1 MIEEQK
7 EVGELIKLILSSS
20 LFVQRGIF
28 FFTISAYFS
37 LFPLKLEY
45 CGSTHW
51 LLCIHGLHSSH
62 TTWTMNCNQ
71 LKFFIMSFQFTFQS
85 SKSTDLSGKNIT
97 TYFFFLVSSVQNW
110 VLNVRG
116 NQNLYF
122 LIQQHLDSVCKKF
135 EADRQKFTSATHQF
149 PYGVFLDVSKCL
161 LTSPKSP
168 NTKVTVY
175 PAFKLFSCLLYYSK
189 PI

>member
-1 MIEEQK
+1 
-7 EVGELIKLILSSS
+7 
-20 LFVQRGIF
+20 
-28 FFTISAYFS
+28 
-37 LFPLKLEY
+37 
-45 CGSTHW
+45 
-51 LLCIHGLHSSH
+51 
-62 TTWTMNCNQ
+62 
-71 LKFFIMSFQFTFQS
+71 MSFQFTFQS

-161 LTSPKSP
+161 ITSPKSP
-168 NTKVTVY
+168 NTKAKTCHCIFNSSQFNFY
-175 PAFKLFSCLLYYSK
+175 LYSAKTIKFSQGALYGCAK
-189 PI
+189 EEPTPRVVCHVVFGDR